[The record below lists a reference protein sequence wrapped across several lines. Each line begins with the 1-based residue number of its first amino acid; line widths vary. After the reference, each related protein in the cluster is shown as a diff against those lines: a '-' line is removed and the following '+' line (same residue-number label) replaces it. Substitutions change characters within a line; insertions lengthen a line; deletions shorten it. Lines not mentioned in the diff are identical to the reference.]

1 VLPPHWQH
9 GYFVSRAFDETL
21 MLGLRSAAAA
31 AVNVTRSF
39 SLSEGFGGVK
49 WPKRFFKGPM
59 WDFDDDQSSILPIL
73 PRLVRS
79 PHK

>member
-1 VLPPHWQH
+1 VSTGSASSTLQH

-31 AVNVTRSF
+31 AAVNVTRSF

-49 WPKRFFKGPM
+49 MVQAIFQGSHVGF
-59 WDFDDDQSSILPIL
+59 
-73 PRLVRS
+73 
-79 PHK
+79 